1 MSSSL
6 VSARVRKRFGRAWFC
21 GTVTEEWTSRTGTT
35 YAHVLYDD
43 GDEED
48 LEVEQ
53 ARLLL
58 LDVKALSAPAPAT
71 AAAVAQ
77 PPAASLDC
85 GGSGKAAAGVKRR
98 HGHALLTDYVQPGA
112 VKTETCVGGDAGGLH
127 ATPLKLHLTLPKPT
141 EPQRTDPPTQACRAG
156 GGC

>member
-1 MSSSL
+1 MSSL

-21 GTVTEEWTSRTGTT
+21 GTVTEEWRCSQTGTV

-58 LDVKALSAPAPAT
+58 LGAKAPSSPAPAA
-71 AAAVAQ
+71 AAAVA
-77 PPAASLDC
+77 PPAAFDF

-112 VKTETCVGGDAGGLH
+112 VKTERCVGGDAGGWRH
-127 ATPLKLHLTLPKPT
+127 AF
-141 EPQRTDPPTQACRAG
+141 
-156 GGC
+156 

>member
-1 MSSSL
+1 MSSL
-6 VSARVRKRFGRAWFC
+6 VSARVRKRPGRAWFC
-21 GTVTEEWTSRTGTT
+21 GTVTEEWLCARTGTT
-35 YAHVLYDD
+35 YAHVLYED

-58 LDVKALSAPAPAT
+58 LDAKVSGAPAPAT

-77 PPAASLDC
+77 PPAAALDF

-112 VKTETCVGGDAGGLH
+112 VKTETCVGCDAGGAARH
-127 ATPLKLHLTLPKPT
+127 AFETAPDTSYQT
-141 EPQRTDPPTQACRAG
+141 N
-156 GGC
+156 